1 MSLHGAQAV
10 AKVTQLEGPLNS
22 MEKRI
27 VELEGFSAG
36 DYDDDVGVSTSGVG
50 QTGEFKGKTFKE
62 TVQTFVKKAKKTFPK
77 FDKFDNK
84 LQTELVQLYYRGD
97 VNPRFNWVKSVN
109 KGDFKD
115 ASVQLLDHKEYKR
128 RKAVKDDGVT
138 KRLEEASATL
148 AKQ

>member
-1 MSLHGAQAV
+1 MSLHGNQAIAEV
-10 AKVTQLEGPLNS
+10 ERTEGPLNS

-62 TVQTFVKKAKKTFPK
+62 TVQVFVDKAKKTFPK
-77 FDKFDNK
+77 FGKFDDELK
-84 LQTELVQLYYRGD
+84 TELVQLYYRGD
-97 VNPRFNWVKSVN
+97 VKSSYNWVKAVN
-109 KGDFKD
+109 NGDFKD
-115 ASVQLLDHKEYKR
+115 ASEKLLDHKEYKR
-128 RKAVKDDGVT
+128 RKAVKNDGVT
-138 KRLEEASATL
+138 KRLEEASKVL